1 MKSKREISACGAGV
15 KHIANLQLLIDVGA
29 GSRRMLPV

>member
-15 KHIANLQLLIDVGA
+15 NHIANLQLLIDVGA
-29 GSRRMLPV
+29 GRRMLPV